1 MSAEQ
6 TPLSVGDV
14 VADKY
19 RVDGV
24 LGSGG
29 MSLVVLAWH
38 LELEQ
43 EVAIKVLHGRHIE
56 GSEAIQRFRREARAA
71 ARIRSEHVA
80 RVLDVGAL
88 ENGSPFIVM
97 EYLHGND
104 LDAELTLR
112 GPLPVEEAVVYV
124 MQSIDAIA
132 EAHAAG
138 IVHRD
143 LKPENLFLAE
153 RADGSRVLKVLD
165 FGVSKSM
172 ALSSVGELSL
182 TKTASF
188 VGSPLYMSPEQV
200 HSPRSVDPRSDVWSL
215 GAILYQ
221 TLSGVAP
228 FSGES
233 LAEVCTR
240 IVNDVPVPIS
250 ERRPGLPPGFETVVL
265 RCLEKDRNRRYAT
278 VAELAYALA
287 PFAAGAG
294 VYAERAERV
303 LSGTA
308 TLPGSPAT
316 LQSLSLSWNPARSP
330 SALRRSQAGAAPSE
344 PPHAR
349 PSTAGWWMRSV
360 APEGA
365 RRRAPFVIALA
376 MTLAVGFGASELLVR
391 RGTNTAA
398 GSEATSGVRQLPDET
413 PSTKPISSELATA
426 EAARSERPAQPAVSD
441 AAGPASSTARV
452 RAPARRRYPPA
463 PTAAAAPPS
472 SSALATRRQP
482 PEQRSI
488 DAWDSTT
495 FGGRH

>member
-1 MSAEQ
+1 MP

-19 RVDGV
+19 RVDRV

-43 EVAIKVLHGRHIE
+43 EVAIKVLHGRHVE
-56 GSEAIQRFRREARAA
+56 GSEAVQRFRREARAA

-80 RVLDVGAL
+80 RVLDVGTLAD
-88 ENGSPFIVM
+88 GSPFIVM
-97 EYLHGND
+97 EYLQGND
-104 LDAELTLR
+104 LDAELARR
-112 GPLPVEEAVVYV
+112 GTLPVEEAVVYV
-124 MQSIDAIA
+124 MQAIDAIA
-132 EAHAAG
+132 EAHVAG

-221 TLSGVAP
+221 ALSGVAP

-240 IVNDVPVPIS
+240 IVNDVPVPFS
-250 ERRPGLPPGFETVVL
+250 EHRPGLPPGFETVVL

-287 PFAAGAG
+287 PFAAGA
-294 VYAERAERV
+294 ERLRRTSGACAQRHRDVARV
-303 LSGTA
+303 ARDLAVPELELESGALSVRPAPVAGGR
-308 TLPGSPAT
+308 GSVGAA
-316 LQSLSLSWNPARSP
+316 ARSTVDRRLVDAKRRAGRRAAAC
-330 SALRRSQAGAAPSE
+330 SLRDRSRHDARGRFRRLGATG
-344 PPHAR
+344 PPRHEHR
-349 PSTAGWWMRSV
+349 RRQRSDDRRISSC
-360 APEGA
+360 PT
-365 RRRAPFVIALA
+365 RRRA
-376 MTLAVGFGASELLVR
+376 
-391 RGTNTAA
+391 
-398 GSEATSGVRQLPDET
+398 
-413 PSTKPISSELATA
+413 
-426 EAARSERPAQPAVSD
+426 RSR
-441 AAGPASSTARV
+441 
-452 RAPARRRYPPA
+452 
-463 PTAAAAPPS
+463 
-472 SSALATRRQP
+472 
-482 PEQRSI
+482 
-488 DAWDSTT
+488 
-495 FGGRH
+495 